1 MKFPMMIVLFFFFAF
16 GFSQQAVKKTD
27 SIAIVKILYKQQ
39 DDWNKG
45 DIDAFMEGYLKLKQL
60 VFSGSS
66 GPIYGWNATR
76 DRYKRTYSDQ
86 EKMGTLK
93 FDVLH
98 LLELSDSVVQM
109 QGKFYLKRT
118 IDDLQGFFT
127 LNWIRTKNQWYII
140 SDHTSAAN

>member
-1 MKFPMMIVLFFFFAF
+1 MMIVLFFFFAF

-45 DIDAFMEGYLKLKQL
+45 DIDAFMEGYLKSKQL

-76 DRYKRTYSDQ
+76 DRYRITYSDQ

-109 QGKFYLKRT
+109 QGQFYLKLT

>member
-1 MKFPMMIVLFFFFAF
+1 LFFFFAF

-45 DIDAFMEGYLKLKQL
+45 DIDAFMEGYLKSKQL
-60 VFSGSS
+60 IFSGSS